1 MRIVFAALLYYDYT
15 LTLSMEYEQ
24 FWKQQKRL
32 SLVAVLIV
40 LNRYVSLLGEIPVI
54 IFIFGNLDG
63 EAFAAITQ
71 ALVAVH
77 FTGSLA
83 KMLPGCVF
91 PMTKEQ
97 YGFACMYHAARLT
110 DTDRTELSASPW
122 CTMLLFDTTIFLLT
136 LVKSIRVIRL
146 LGGSGSMFQVMLR
159 DGTIYFG
166 ALVVVNM
173 ANILTYLVGGMSE
186 VYKVTERRVSY
197 RISSTLIA
205 RLMLNLR
212 DPALNTVLLNTDM
225 HHDEPTE
232 DLDNMESVRFRS
244 ANAETRTRPGFR
256 SPDAR
261 FGKGALRVHNGKFI
275 DCGVF
280 DAHPVK
286 AQRATHL
293 GDVQRD
299 PEAGLFGLAE
309 MFFECCHVACLP
321 RALFVIQHT
330 STERGA
336 HLGIATEIDADD
348 PATGV
353 FERDGVLHAFGRDD
367 GIHAAI
373 EAHDQGGLLCGEAL
387 DLREHRLEV
396 VHARHSRRRA
406 GRGAQLEVGGL
417 GVAILGG
424 DEEVLEDRAGGAR
437 EGRGR
442 GGEGIDGGEEREEV
456 VDLAEGDAGLEARDA
471 CVDELTVGGGGGEGV
486 GVTCE
491 GLEGGEGDGAVEVR
505 VQVRLGQGAQEHKLG
520 RREDGQCGGCKASDG
535 VGHGNSGRR
544 SSVDRALLHNRSIGP
559 RIPLPSPALASHND
573 DDDDDYVP
581 ALPPDMLAARTAAT
595 PKPLPKKLIGPA
607 LPPSMAARAYQYV
620 DDDDDDDDYGPAPP
634 PSGTVVQEKD
644 GVQEFLEKEEKRR
657 KQIEASP
664 IPYVYPSVLAECRI
678 SVAGRRFLR
687 SKVS

>member
-97 YGFACMYHAARLT
+97 YGFACMYHATRLT

-122 CTMLLFDTTIFLLT
+122 CTMLLFDTAIFLLT
-136 LVKSIRVIRL
+136 LVRSIRVIRL

-173 ANILTYLVGGMSE
+173 ANILTYLVSWEMDQ
-186 VYKVTERRVSY
+186 VYEVTERRVSY

-225 HHDEPTE
+225 YQDEPTE
-232 DLDNMESVRFRS
+232 DLGNMESVRFRS
-244 ANAETRTRPGFR
+244 A
-256 SPDAR
+256 D
-261 FGKGALRVHNGKFI
+261 GALHVHNGKCI
-275 DCGVF
+275 DCSVF
-280 DAHPVK
+280 DAHLRVRME

-299 PEAGLFGLAE
+299 PEAGLFRLAE
-309 MFFECCHVACLP
+309 VLLECCHVACLP
-321 RALFVIQHT
+321 RAQFVIQHT

-336 HLGIATEIDADD
+336 HLGIATEIDADN

-353 FERDGVLHAFGRDD
+353 LQRDRALHTLGRDG

-373 EAHDQGGLLCGEAL
+373 EAHDQGGLLWGEAL

-396 VHARHSRRRA
+396 VHAGHRRRRA
-406 GRGAQLEVGGL
+406 GRGAQLEVGRL
-417 GVAILGG
+417 GETMLGG

-456 VDLAEGDAGLEARDA
+456 VDLAERDAGLEAGDA
-471 CVDELTVGGGGGEGV
+471 CADELAVGGGGGEGV

-520 RREDGQCGGCKASDG
+520 RREDGQGGGCKASDG
-535 VGHGNSGRR
+535 VGHGNSG
-544 SSVDRALLHNRSIGP
+544 HNRSIGP
-559 RIPLPSPALASHND
+559 RIPLPSPALPSHHDDDDD

-581 ALPPDMLAARTAAT
+581 ALPPDMLAARTAAA
-595 PKPLPKKLIGPA
+595 PKPPPKKVIGPA
-607 LPPSMAARAYQYV
+607 LPPSMAARAYQY
-620 DDDDDDDDYGPAPP
+620 DDDDDDYGPPPP

-664 IPYVYPSVLAECRI
+664 IPHVYPSVLAECRI
-678 SVAGRRFLR
+678 PVAGRRFLR